1 MKARVLLFAAALAA
15 GSFSYAQEPLKVGV
29 IAPFSGPFA
38 DYGRQ
43 FEGGIKA
50 YMKLTSS
57 PGSALPRKRSRWPT
71 WRPKRRSP
79 WS

>member
-1 MKARVLLFAAALAA
+1 MNKAILAA
-15 GSFSYAQEPLKVGV
+15 VACLFVAPLFAQEPLKVGV

-50 YMKLTSS
+50 FMKLNGATLAENYV
-57 PGSALPRKRSRWPT
+57 GLPWD
-71 WRPKRRSP
+71 WDAAGRP
-79 WS
+79 

>member
-1 MKARVLLFAAALAA
+1 M
-15 GSFSYAQEPLKVGV
+15 

-50 YMKLTSS
+50 FMKLNGATLAENYV
-57 PGSALPRKRSRWPT
+57 GLPWD
-71 WRPKRRSP
+71 WDAAGRP
-79 WS
+79 